1 MINYIKADI
10 YRNFNRL
17 YFWGFVTFTS
27 LLGFAF
33 NILMKLSNP
42 NFMISDLF
50 FYANQFL
57 LIPIFLVALIIDMVI
72 SEEYKNLTIKNVVSF
87 GLSRDKIILSK
98 IITTIILSVVAAII
112 ILVIFLGSG
121 LILFD
126 GKDVL
131 SFSIV
136 KNFFLRLGTAVPL
149 WIGAITVGT
158 FITLL
163 IRNNTISAYAYFAL
177 FTATGIIIKI
187 LAGLISDKFMII
199 YKYLITTNI
208 HKLSEENLVSGDYIS
223 ILIIALVY
231 IIVFTLFCVTYFR
244 KKEIA

>member
-17 YFWGFVTFTS
+17 YFWGFVASIS
-27 LLGFAF
+27 LLGLAF
-33 NILMKLSNP
+33 NILLTDP
-42 NFMISDLF
+42 NFMMSDLF
-50 FYANQFL
+50 FYSTQFL
-57 LIPIFLVALIIDMVI
+57 LIPIFLVVIIIDMVI
-72 SEEYKNLTIKNVVSF
+72 GEEFKNLTIKNVVSF

-112 ILVIFLGSG
+112 ILVVFLGSG
-121 LILFD
+121 WILFG
-126 GKDVL
+126 GKDEL

-136 KNFFLRLGTAVPL
+136 SNFFLRLGTAVPL

-163 IRNNTISAYAYFAL
+163 IRNNTISAYAYIVL
-177 FTATGIIIKI
+177 FTATGIIIRI
-187 LAGLISDKFMII
+187 LATLISDKFMVIH
-199 YKYLITTNI
+199 KYLITTNI
-208 HKLSEENLVSGDYIS
+208 SKLSEENLASGDYIS
-223 ILIIALVY
+223 ILIIALAY
-231 IIVFTLFCVTYFR
+231 IIVFTVFCVTYFR